1 MRPSCVAQSI
11 RDGFEDRIMIVREGG
26 RIEQH
31 SDSRKALQYLHFPHA
46 TEGCADV
53 FRFVDDRSRSGV
65 PGFDATLSTS
75 ALAIVLGHSVAKAQ

>member
-1 MRPSCVAQSI
+1 
-11 RDGFEDRIMIVREGG
+11 MIVREGG

-31 SDSRKALQYLHFPHA
+31 SDSRTALQYLHFPHA

-53 FRFVDDRSRSGV
+53 FRFVDDRSGV